1 MKNTIEDNFIVST
14 VIPVYNAEEYLVEC
28 IESVL
33 QLSEVGELLLIDDG
47 SSDSSLKICQDY
59 ASKDKRV
66 SVLQHEHGVNKG
78 RSASKN
84 LGIINAQFKYISFLD
99 SDDLY
104 LPERFS
110 ETVSVFR
117 SNLELD
123 GVYEAIGIYFKSDTE
138 KKLWH
143 ERYNFELTTVSRN
156 LNGRKLFKSILWDTH
171 GHFSG
176 NGLTIKKS
184 AFDKCGLFPDFK
196 TSEDTHLFLRMA
208 LTCNLAAGNIKSETG
223 LRRVHGL
230 NSVLEDER
238 KISNNLIKVYR
249 DLLTWIQINKMGIL
263 ANLEIR
269 MRLLLQQIKH
279 SKLK

>member
-1 MKNTIEDNFIVST
+1 MKNAIEDSFLVST
-14 VIPVYNAEEYLVEC
+14 VIPVYNAEEFLVEC

-47 SSDSSLKICQDY
+47 SSDGSLKICHDY
-59 ASKDKRV
+59 AAIDKRV
-66 SVLQHEHGVNKG
+66 KVLQHEAGINKG
-78 RSASKN
+78 RGASKN
-84 LGIINAQFKYISFLD
+84 LGIQNAQYNYVSFLD

-117 SNLELD
+117 SNPELD
-123 GVYEAIGIYFKSDTE
+123 GVYEAIGIHFKSGAE
-138 KKLWH
+138 KKLWN

-156 LNGRKLFKSILWDTH
+156 LTGKKLFKSILWDTH

-184 AFDKCGLFPDFK
+184 SFDKCGLFPKFK

-208 LTCNLAAGNIKSETG
+208 LSCNLAAGNIKSATG

-238 KISNNLIKVYR
+238 KISNNLIKVYK
-249 DLLTWIQINKMGIL
+249 DLLTWIQHNKMGML
-263 ANLEIR
+263 SSLETR
-269 MRLLLQQIKH
+269 MRLLLQFIKH